1 MVKEK
6 IQKQQN
12 EEKKKL
18 DAEMDRLASLKEQ
31 HDLNVASKELEIQK
45 KKQELFNKW
54 EEEKK
59 EVEKQREQVEMLKKE
74 IEEKEE
80 AVKRASDSFG
90 KSSSP
95 LPSHENVSG
104 IVEGRYTVILL
115 SIVTK
120 GLYGRRASPVAGI
133 ARQAISHLIVIFL
146 LVISFCLYGQAG

>member
-6 IQKQQN
+6 ILKEQN

-18 DAEMDRLASLKEQ
+18 NAEMDRLASLKEQ

-59 EVEKQREQVEMLKKE
+59 EVERQREQVEMLKKE

-90 KSSSP
+90 KSNSP
-95 LPSHENVSG
+95 PPSHENVSG
-104 IVEGRYTVILL
+104 IMEGRYT
-115 SIVTK
+115 T
-120 GLYGRRASPVAGI
+120 
-133 ARQAISHLIVIFL
+133 Q
-146 LVISFCLYGQAG
+146 SFYYPWWLRDYMGGEPAL